1 MNAKNESGAAQGVA
15 EFEAAFGKNYTAA
28 QYHFVQ
34 FIADH
39 LADCSRVFGG
49 DLQLPLVLAII
60 GQSYLNALIREGAPW
75 PPSTPAETDT
85 AINASRIADVTGIPR
100 ETVRR
105 KLALLEERGW
115 IEQTASQSWKLVV
128 SGQKS
133 KVYGDLA
140 ALDARGIARAA
151 RFLAALRQ
159 LT

>member
-1 MNAKNESGAAQGVA
+1 MNAKVRPEGEQRSAGQEAPRMNAPHGGALGVPRLSRRAESLGT
-15 EFEAAFGKNYTAA
+15 ENAF
-28 QYHFVQ
+28 V
-34 FIADH
+34 
-39 LADCSRVFGG
+39 
-49 DLQLPLVLAII
+49 VLAEV
-60 GQSYLNALIREGAPW
+60 NALIREGAPW